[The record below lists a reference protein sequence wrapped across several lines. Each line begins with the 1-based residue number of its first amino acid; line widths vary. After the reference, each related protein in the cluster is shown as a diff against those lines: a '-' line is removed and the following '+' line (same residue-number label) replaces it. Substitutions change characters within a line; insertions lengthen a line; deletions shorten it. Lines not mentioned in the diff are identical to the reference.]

1 MPAIKITGGSGLRL
15 SNVTIANADIGI
27 EADSNSSIYS
37 KNLTFDNVAKPF
49 SVSGAEQVYLDS
61 TRIRNDPKTA
71 DLRRGGSFSGWR
83 KPSGPRLPAHCMKCD
98 LVFPSINYN
107 IGSSLFYSRNNEETC
122 PRCGFEH
129 AKLSDG
135 LFEVT
140 KEVINIL
147 SEEYHSIYS
156 VNILNNL
163 INKYLDSNLELLI
176 LTDEIKIISPNLSY
190 KIQEIYYKYSK
201 TYFRYAMNALA
212 VATFILGI
220 YMLDMDKKALE
231 LARQSIEVAREQL
244 EIDKEALAI
253 EKEKLLLEKK
263 YKLDN
268 KAENSQKQ
276 EFQNQETE
284 NLDEENFETIPINTN
299 KFIEKTFEILEKN
312 PFLYD

>member
-27 EADSNSSIYS
+27 EADANSSIYS
-37 KNLTFDNVAKPF
+37 KNLIFDNVAKPF

-98 LVFPSINYN
+98 LIFPSINYN

-140 KEVINIL
+140 KEIINIL
-147 SEEYHSIYS
+147 SEENISIQS
-156 VNILNNL
+156 AKTFNELT
-163 INKYLDSNLELLI
+163 NKYLNDDLSI
-176 LTDEIKIISPNLSY
+176 STFVDEIKTIFPRLSS
-190 KIQEIYYKYSK
+190 KLQEIHHKYGASFANY
-201 TYFRYAMNALA
+201 TIIALTIA
-212 VATFILGI
+212 SVILAWQNLIVAE
-220 YMLDMDKKALE
+220 DALQ

-253 EKEKLLLEKK
+253 EKEKHLLGRKNE
-263 YKLDN
+263 LDD
-268 KAENSQKQ
+268 QIVDPHRQ
-276 EFQNQETE
+276 QTE
-284 NLDEENFETIPINTN
+284 NQDIQNSGKEIAERIQIDTN
-299 KFIEKTFEILEKN
+299 EFIERTFEILEKYHIS
-312 PFLYD
+312 LD